1 MDIITLS
8 LLAAF
13 LLGAVAGVTLFLF
26 GLAYYETNLNDESN
40 LNDEPN
46 LNLKLNLNYN
56 PALNKE
62 LNG

>member
-1 MDIITLS
+1 MDATTLS

-13 LLGAVAGVTLFLF
+13 LLGAITGVTLFLF
-26 GLAYYETNLNDESN
+26 GLAYHETNLNPDLH
-40 LNDEPN
+40 LNH
-46 LNLKLNLNYN
+46 N

>member
-1 MDIITLS
+1 MDATSLS

-13 LLGAVAGVTLFLF
+13 LLGAITGVTLFLF
-26 GLAYYETNLNDESN
+26 GLAYHETN

-46 LNLKLNLNYN
+46 LNPDFHLNHN
-56 PALNKE
+56 PTLNKE